1 MSFSENLY
9 ELRKKEGLS
18 QEEFAEK
25 IDVSRQTV
33 SKWEMGQTTPEMDK
47 LILISKL
54 FNVSLDE
61 LTENV
66 VNNNYSKEH
75 FSNKTKKDYKV
86 IKIIIVLLIIYLAI
100 SIYKFI
106 ALSIMNKIGS
116 DFSET
121 SYNIM
126 IHRSSSEFSEAFNNN
141 ILKVNNKVLE
151 KSYSSNPN
159 RPHRVEYIDIEKR
172 ERYEIVLEDE
182 KYFLIGSTEDLGN
195 EEEINNYFNSFENS
209 NYFRDI
215 AGNYKYSFS
224 EKLKMSFNPFSIVNI
239 FSKRITIIDPFKTKA
254 VYEYN
259 NDYLLIHTTI
269 KDLQTEKIYETTI
282 SYDYVQEHFANQKIE
297 NPLNSGEY
305 GTIQKNEE

>member
-61 LTENV
+61 LTENIV
-66 VNNNYSKEH
+66 DNNYRSEQSPKR
-75 FSNKTKKDYKV
+75 TKKNYIAIKV
-86 IKIIIVLLIIYLAI
+86 IIVLLIIYLAI
-100 SIYKFI
+100 SMYKFI
-106 ALSIMNKIGS
+106 ALSIMNNIGS
-116 DFSET
+116 SFSES
-121 SYNIM
+121 SYNIV
-126 IHRSSSEFSEAFNNN
+126 IHQSSSEFPEAFNTN

-151 KSYSSNPN
+151 KSYSNNPN
-159 RPHRVEYIDIEKR
+159 RPNRVEYIDIEKR
-172 ERYEIVLEDE
+172 ERYEIVLEEE

-195 EEEINNYFNSFENS
+195 EEEINNYFDSFENS

-224 EKLKMSFNPFSIVNI
+224 EKLKMSFSPFSIVNI
-239 FSKRITIIDPFKTKA
+239 FTKRITIIDPFKAKA
-254 VYEYN
+254 IYEYN
-259 NDYLLIHTTI
+259 NDYLLTHTII
-269 KDLQTEKIYETTI
+269 KDLQTEKTYETNI
-282 SYDYVQEHFANQKIE
+282 SYDYVQGHFTNQKIE

>member
-61 LTENV
+61 LTEND
-66 VNNNYSKEH
+66 VNNNYSKEQ
-75 FSNKTKKDYKV
+75 FSNKAKKDYKV
-86 IKIIIVLLIIYLAI
+86 IKIIIVLLSIYLAI

-106 ALSIMNKIGS
+106 ALSIMNNIGS
-116 DFSET
+116 SFSES
-121 SYNIM
+121 SYNIV
-126 IHRSSSEFSEAFNNN
+126 IHQSSSEFPEAFNTN

-151 KSYSSNPN
+151 KSYSNNPN
-159 RPHRVEYIDIEKR
+159 RPNRVEYIDIEKR
-172 ERYEIVLEDE
+172 ERYEIVLEEE

-195 EEEINNYFNSFENS
+195 EEEINNYF
-209 NYFRDI
+209 D
-215 AGNYKYSFS
+215 
-224 EKLKMSFNPFSIVNI
+224 
-239 FSKRITIIDPFKTKA
+239 
-254 VYEYN
+254 
-259 NDYLLIHTTI
+259 
-269 KDLQTEKIYETTI
+269 
-282 SYDYVQEHFANQKIE
+282 
-297 NPLNSGEY
+297 
-305 GTIQKNEE
+305 